1 MKGPLAGKPLQAR
14 VGRVA
19 IVTMGDLPETLPEPE
34 LVADQSPVPAPEEH
48 AVDIH
53 KPKPVHN
60 WREFLSEIS
69 VIVCGIAIALT
80 GEQVVEQIHWS
91 HKIETVQRVLERQMI
106 KDAQYAF
113 NLRAK
118 KSCADPIMKL
128 TEQSLLNDRP
138 DLMTA
143 IYTRDRDGN
152 PFDPQPW
159 QASAWDTAQSG
170 DVVSH
175 LDQDRSE
182 QYARLFRLV
191 TTERELQWE
200 LQDEY
205 ADLMSTRFG
214 SDANSRPGQLATLER
229 YRQTG
234 LTADDIANSYLRD
247 AAKLGARP
255 TAEAI
260 HGAEQSANQCMTRI
274 RSAQALGVD
283 TRH

>member
-1 MKGPLAGKPLQAR
+1 MQAR
-14 VGRVA
+14 FGRVA
-19 IVTMGDLPETLPEPE
+19 IVAMGDLPKTLPDPV
-34 LVADQSPVPAPEEH
+34 LVADQSLVPAPEEH

-53 KPKPVHN
+53 KPKPIHN

-69 VIVCGIAIALT
+69 IIVCGIAIALT

-113 NLRAK
+113 KLRAMK
-118 KSCADPIMKL
+118 GCADQIMTS
-128 TEQSLLNDRP
+128 TEQALLHDRP
-138 DLMTA
+138 DLVSA
-143 IYTRDRDGN
+143 IYTGGRDGN

-182 QYARLFRLV
+182 KYARLFRLV
-191 TTERELQWE
+191 TTERELQWK

-214 SDANSRPGQLATLER
+214 FNAASRPSQLAALER

-234 LTADDIANSYLRD
+234 LTAEDIANSYLRD
-247 AAKLGARP
+247 AAELGARP
-255 TAEAI
+255 TTEAI
-260 HGAEQSANQCMTRI
+260 KGAEQSANQCMTRI
-274 RSAQALGVD
+274 RSAQ
-283 TRH
+283 TRRIETPHE

>member
-1 MKGPLAGKPLQAR
+1 MQAR
-14 VGRVA
+14 VDRVA
-19 IVTMGDLPETLPEPE
+19 NVAMGDLPETLPDPV
-34 LVADQSPVPAPEEH
+34 LVGDQSPMAAPEEH

-69 VIVCGIAIALT
+69 IIVCGIAIALT

-106 KDAQYAF
+106 KDAQYAY
-113 NLRAK
+113 NIGAM
-118 KSCADPIMKL
+118 KSCADQVMTL
-128 TEQSLLNDRP
+128 TEQALLNDRP
-138 DLMTA
+138 DLVTA
-143 IYTRDRDGN
+143 IYTGGRDGN
-152 PFDPQPW
+152 PFNPQPW

-191 TTERELQWE
+191 TTERELQWK

-205 ADLMSTRFG
+205 ADLMSARFG
-214 SDANSRPGQLATLER
+214 SNANSRPGQLAALER

-234 LTADDIANSYLRD
+234 LTAEDIANSYLRD

-260 HGAEQSANQCMTRI
+260 HGAEHSANQCMTRI
-274 RSAQALGVD
+274 RSAQALGAE
-283 TRH
+283 TRR